1 MMELYQYDFSEF
13 EGTDLDQHGCFG
25 YWYLDHYWVE
35 KGRHPFIVCV
45 DGKLA
50 GFVLVNQH
58 THIPGNEHSIA
69 EFLILRK
76 YRRRGIGKRVAFH
89 IFDLFPGN
97 WEVGQTESN
106 TVAQQFWRSV
116 VGQYTAVQFAETVL
130 NTESW
135 KGHVQYFDNTR
146 KAQRP

>member
-25 YWYLDHYWVE
+25 YTYLDHYWVE
-35 KGRHPFIVCV
+35 EGRHSFIVCV

-50 GFVLVNQH
+50 GFVLVNQY
-58 THIPGNEHSIA
+58 THIPGNEHSVA
-69 EFLILRK
+69 EFFILRK
-76 YRRRGIGKRVAFH
+76 YRQRGIGKGVAFH
-89 IFDLFPGN
+89 IFDLFSGK

-106 TVAQQFWRSV
+106 TVAQQFWRNV
-116 VGQYTAVQFAETVL
+116 VGEYTAGQFAETVL

-135 KGHVQYFDNTR
+135 KGPVQYFDNS
-146 KAQRP
+146 